1 MVLLYCEWLPYLGT
15 TKIPGITICPKKSW
29 YSMVHV
35 QNSWLNRDIILEYY
49 TQADRNNENE
59 IYKYKLHYW
68 KDYMSVWQMRFSQS
82 ELLVCWDEFLIIH
95 TKHTQ
100 QGDRFSQVRRYMG
113 IITFG
118 DSHLFSLWPY
128 KSLCPTSNMWNCCVC
143 VDSNICLSDGVCHSD
158 LMFRSV
164 WIHPNISVNQ
174 IAIDIG
180 ILFVVGQFQY
190 NVYKGPYQ

>member
-1 MVLLYCEWLPYLGT
+1 MA
-15 TKIPGITICPKKSW
+15 TIFRYNENKALIKAIKSW
-29 YSMVHV
+29 YSMAHV
-35 QNSWLNRDIILEYY
+35 QNSWLIEILYWSTTHKQKDILRMRSLINYITEKTICQFGRWDLVQVEWIVSILRWISHIPHQ
-49 TQADRNNENE
+49 T
-59 IYKYKLHYW
+59 
-68 KDYMSVWQMRFSQS
+68 
-82 ELLVCWDEFLIIH
+82 H
-95 TKHTQ
+95 THTHTQ
-100 QGDRFSQVRRYMG
+100 QGDRSSQVRRYMG

-164 WIHPNISVNQ
+164 WIHTNISVYQ

-190 NVYKGPYQ
+190 NVSKGPYQ